1 MADGSICAWC
11 GCVFLAPQGVCGN
24 CGAPGPKPVDL
35 SQAMEAL
42 ASPDPQPK
50 FRHATAEDFREIL
63 KKMRKYRDEGIPV
76 EPVVDWRFVAEKL
89 ADALDEGA
97 EVLELY
103 RAAVEFADG

>member
-1 MADGSICAWC
+1 MPDVPICAEC
-11 GCVFLAPQGVCGN
+11 GYIFFAPQEVCSR

-35 SQAMEAL
+35 SRAMEAL
-42 ASPDPQPK
+42 TTPSPQPK

-63 KKMRKYRDEGIPV
+63 KKMRKHRDEGIPV